1 MEPTPPSVL
10 VITGPISH
18 ADVPRL
24 CEQLRVLLHDS
35 VTAGPGGGAGGV
47 PGGSVPAR
55 VVDCDVG
62 ALTAPDL
69 AAVDALAR
77 LQLTARRTGGRIRLL
92 RPSGR
97 LRALL
102 GLVGLGVEVL
112 GETEEREPPLGVQEG
127 IEPDDLP
134 P

>member
-1 MEPTPPSVL
+1 MTR
-10 VITGPISH
+10 

-24 CEQLRVLLHDS
+24 CERLRELLHDC
-35 VTAGPGGGAGGV
+35 PGAG
-47 PGGSVPAR
+47 

-62 ALTAPDL
+62 ALTSPDL
-69 AAVDALAR
+69 ATVDALAR
-77 LQLTARRTGGRIRLL
+77 LQLTARRMGGRIRLR

-112 GETEEREPPLGVQEG
+112 GEAEEREPPLGVQERV
-127 IEPDDLP
+127 EPDDLP
-134 P
+134 F